1 VKTKPRDHVQVVQD
15 TNDEATTRDDVFK
28 LNEFIDPYRVVSF
41 TNLVQAS
48 LSWIKR

>member
-1 VKTKPRDHVQVVQD
+1 VTSKPKDHVQVVQD
-15 TNDEATTRDDVFK
+15 GNDEVTTRVNVFK
-28 LNEFIDPYRVVSF
+28 LNEFIDPYRVVPS